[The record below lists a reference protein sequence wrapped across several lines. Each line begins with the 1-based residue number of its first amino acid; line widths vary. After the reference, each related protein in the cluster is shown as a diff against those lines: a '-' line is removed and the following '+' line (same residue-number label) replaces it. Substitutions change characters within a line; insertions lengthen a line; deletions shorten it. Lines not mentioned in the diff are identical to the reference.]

1 MSDLPKSDIQF
12 IPFIDFTNC
21 PFNIFWNRNTE
32 LLMKPSSVFR
42 IISQQRTQVLVN
54 ELTIPDTLEEQMKDM
69 KEGDEIYD
77 FR

>member
-1 MSDLPKSDIQF
+1 MSDLPKSDIRF

-21 PFNIFWNRNTE
+21 PFNIFWNRNTK

-42 IISQQRTQVLVN
+42 IISQPRTQIIVN
-54 ELTIPDTLEEQMKDM
+54 ELTIPDTMEEQMKNM
-69 KEGDEIYD
+69 KEGDEIYG